1 VSVSQKRKADRAI
14 EERALSALRRAATG
28 TDCVVCKRREAKP
41 GHPDCLCG
49 KCRTSYWH
57 HRADQ
62 SVARALEW
70 AAERARRCDRQPERP
85 AVASEDTAY
94 LGCMY
99 CVSEGACPCAE
110 SECHYPTWE
119 RRVERVGPSDAVE
132 AEATGAGWRR
142 EG

>member
-1 VSVSQKRKADRAI
+1 MSLT
-14 EERALSALRRAATG
+14 RALTALRRACVTG
-28 TDCVVCKRREAKP
+28 RDAQTVTVRR
-41 GHPDCLCG
+41 GHL
-49 KCRTSYWH
+49 RE
-57 HRADQ
+57 
-62 SVARALEW
+62 LL
-70 AAERARRCDRQPERP
+70 AAYDLASMRQPAETLLI
-85 AVASEDTAY
+85 EGDTAY

-99 CVSEGACPCAE
+99 CVNEGACPCVE

>member
-1 VSVSQKRKADRAI
+1 MPLT
-14 EERALSALRRAATG
+14 RALAAIRRACATG
-28 TDCVVCKRREAKP
+28 RDAQTVTVRR
-41 GHPDCLCG
+41 GHL
-49 KCRTSYWH
+49 RE
-57 HRADQ
+57 
-62 SVARALEW
+62 LL
-70 AAERARRCDRQPERP
+70 AEYDRLTRP

-94 LGCMY
+94 LGCMR
-99 CVSEGACPCAE
+99 CVSEGACTCAE

>member
-1 VSVSQKRKADRAI
+1 MLAAFVVHMTHEAMRGRKCIPAW
-14 EERALSALRRAATG
+14 RALPP
-28 TDCVVCKRREAKP
+28 RERLIFF
-41 GHPDCLCG
+41 GF
-49 KCRTSYWH
+49 
-57 HRADQ
+57 
-62 SVARALEW
+62 V
-70 AAERARRCDRQPERP
+70 
-85 AVASEDTAY
+85 VASEDTAE
-94 LGCMY
+94 LGCMR

>member
-1 VSVSQKRKADRAI
+1 MNPKA
-14 EERALSALRRAATG
+14 LTALRRAATG
-28 TDCVVCKRREAKP
+28 TGTVTVRR
-41 GHPDCLCG
+41 GHL
-49 KCRTSYWH
+49 
-57 HRADQ
+57 
-62 SVARALEW
+62 RALL
-70 AAERARRCDRQPERP
+70 AEYDRLTRP

>member
-1 VSVSQKRKADRAI
+1 MPLT
-14 EERALSALRRAATG
+14 RALTAIRRAATG
-28 TDCVVCKRREAKP
+28 TGTVTVRRGHLRALLAEYDRLVMRREP
-41 GHPDCLCG
+41 
-49 KCRTSYWH
+49 
-57 HRADQ
+57 
-62 SVARALEW
+62 
-70 AAERARRCDRQPERP
+70 AEPLRIED
-85 AVASEDTAY
+85 DTAY

-132 AEATGAGWRR
+132 ALAAACGAGWRR

>member
-1 VSVSQKRKADRAI
+1 MLT
-14 EERALSALRRAATG
+14 RALTALRRACATG
-28 TDCVVCKRREAKP
+28 RDAQTVTVRRGHLRELLAEYDRLVMRREP
-41 GHPDCLCG
+41 
-49 KCRTSYWH
+49 
-57 HRADQ
+57 
-62 SVARALEW
+62 
-70 AAERARRCDRQPERP
+70 AEPLRIED
-85 AVASEDTAY
+85 DTAD

-132 AEATGAGWRR
+132 AEATGAGRRR